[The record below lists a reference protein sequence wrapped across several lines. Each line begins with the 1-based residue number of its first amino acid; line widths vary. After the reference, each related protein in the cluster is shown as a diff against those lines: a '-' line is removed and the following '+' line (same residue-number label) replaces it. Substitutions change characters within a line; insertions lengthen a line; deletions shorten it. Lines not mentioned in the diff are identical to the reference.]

1 MAIPIVLLD
10 LICQAARKQGGGAAC
25 SAGYPDLL
33 VTAEHLSVLLG
44 AEIAQRV
51 AVREDSERILAWH
64 GMRGVLDR
72 VFDAASVF
80 REIGYSLD
88 VVDIVQARGDEILVD
103 LNRPLPPDFSRS
115 YDLVLDTG
123 TCEHCFHI
131 GQAAI
136 NLASMVRTNGII
148 IQALPLNAYN
158 HGFYNANPTWFFD
171 FYPCNGFEIEYFK
184 AVSDIVLNPKFFD
197 VPTHDRFRDVPANSV
212 MIVIARRKRVM
223 ELSVPV
229 QFKYATNPTLGG

>member
-1 MAIPIVLLD
+1 MAIPAALLD
-10 LICQAARKQGGGAAC
+10 LICQAARKQGGGNAC

-33 VTAEHLSVLLG
+33 VTAEHLTAMLG
-44 AEIAQRV
+44 AEKAQRV
-51 AVREDSERILAWH
+51 VVRDDSERILAWH

-80 REIGYSLD
+80 GELGYRLD
-88 VVDIVQARGDEILVD
+88 VIDIVQARGDETLVD
-103 LNRPLPPDFSRS
+103 LNRPLPPDFGRS

-123 TCEHCFHI
+123 TCEHCFNI
-131 GQAAI
+131 GQAAL
-136 NLASMVRTNGII
+136 NLASLVRRDGLI

-184 AVSDIVLNPKFFD
+184 GVSDVVLNPKFFD
-197 VPTHDRFRDVPANSV
+197 PPMYDRFRDVPPNSI
-212 MIVIARRKRVM
+212 MIVIARRASVS
-223 ELSVPV
+223 ELKIPIQS
-229 QFKYATNPTLGG
+229 KYVANPGLRG